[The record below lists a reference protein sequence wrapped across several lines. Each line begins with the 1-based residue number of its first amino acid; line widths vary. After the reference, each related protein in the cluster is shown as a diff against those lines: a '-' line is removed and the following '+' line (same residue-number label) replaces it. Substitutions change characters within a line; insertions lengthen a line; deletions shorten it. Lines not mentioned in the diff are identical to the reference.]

1 MILTLTAKAAHLW
14 QATRFAMTKADIPG
28 LPASIE
34 SLDEAPDHEASLQSH
49 GYGRPNTGDKNMPK
63 TQLYGDSPEE
73 WRKGRLVKYARRI
86 SLGLSTHLAGDTH
99 CIILVAD
106 AKIGGHV
113 RNDEAHAPLI
123 ARFVEVNPAALNEAA
138 MKPIHHKARETALG
152 RLAALIGRGDA
163 SACTDPEY
171 LNAAAQDGRAK
182 ELFVA
187 EHQGL
192 SRLPKPGPDPQKA
205 STPPRATGCAVD
217 AAQRWRYLD
226 SPATLF
232 ARRHLNDRSS
242 AALTATKSHRRTAV
256 EF

>member
-86 SLGLSTHLAGDTH
+86 SSGLSTHLAGDTH

-138 MKPIHHKARETALG
+138 IKPIHDKARETALG